1 MKFRLFLVGNH
12 LLFYLDLWKHKIA
25 FKEND
30 IVITHRIPEELGSD
44 TYKIGWEWLFTGD
57 DAKDTELGEKVA
69 EVDKIVS
76 LPVNI
81 IPTKVG
87 Q

>member
-1 MKFRLFLVGNH
+1 M
-12 LLFYLDLWKHKIA
+12 FYLDLWKHKIA

-69 EVDKIVS
+69 EVDKTVS

-81 IPTKVG
+81 IPTQVG